1 MEPADPACPP
11 SSLQTLIGCR
21 KHQST
26 GRGGCDRERLCA
38 WLLGS
43 RPDLCWPC
51 SLVGLDSG
59 PGPRSQGRSN
69 DPSRLAL
76 PWGWR
81 HCNACAT
88 LLLFSLPSCPLTYV
102 MSFAGGAGQAWLG
115 PSLSPPLG
123 EARLQSIPRVLSAH
137 CCESSWR
144 GKSRHRRQ
152 EARAFCGGR
161 EGARVESCGQ
171 RSPWGHGNTEGEE
184 VASPGEVG
192 AGQ

>member
-123 EARLQSIPRVLSAH
+123 EARLQSTHSVLPL
-137 CCESSWR
+137 C
-144 GKSRHRRQ
+144 
-152 EARAFCGGR
+152 
-161 EGARVESCGQ
+161 ARVAEGPGSWGSKVCPTLGFGVRTYNCPVFSSLVCTSHRYCGL
-171 RSPWGHGNTEGEE
+171 HCLFLFTF
-184 VASPGEVG
+184 
-192 AGQ
+192 